1 MSGKNIDWED
11 LLGITIDQIDLI
23 DISKMDHDAKNYLFE
38 TLYSEYLSC
47 KSNHNTQTLLM
58 YEKMLSTLI
67 KMYGH

>member
-1 MSGKNIDWED
+1 
-11 LLGITIDQIDLI
+11 
-23 DISKMDHDAKNYLFE
+23 MDHDAKNYLFE